1 MCSKCSKALGS
12 HAIKV
17 PHASINCPLNC
28 FFCSI
33 CCSYGH
39 TTDDCPD
46 HELSKHRDIEYV
58 EQLLPPSIRKSY
70 SITSLT
76 PLSKK
81 TAAPGPT
88 LPTLEV
94 EESEKSIRAI
104 LLANDIQPS
113 NKPKENR
120 RLMKQ
125 LADELGRKLYYI
137 PAK

>member
-1 MCSKCSKALGS
+1 M
-12 HAIKV
+12 
-17 PHASINCPLNC
+17 
-28 FFCSI
+28 
-33 CCSYGH
+33 
-39 TTDDCPD
+39 
-46 HELSKHRDIEYV
+46 
-58 EQLLPPSIRKSY
+58 EQLIPPSVRKSY
-70 SITSLT
+70 SIQSIT

-81 TAAPGPT
+81 SISREPI

-125 LADELGRKLYYI
+125 LAETLGRKLYYI
-137 PAK
+137 PAR